1 MRLFLEM
8 AARRCF
14 CAPKS
19 AVLRRKSSFFGKSA
33 KKLVEKQ
40 WKREE
45 TFGKL
50 RKNCLQNR
58 SCDAIINCYVYQ
70 PIWAYIK

>member
-1 MRLFLEM
+1 MEKV
-8 AARRCF
+8 A
-14 CAPKS
+14 
-19 AVLRRKSSFFGKSA
+19 
-33 KKLVEKQ
+33 EKQ
-40 WKREE
+40 KKREE